1 MKYFFDT
8 EFCEKPNTIEF
19 LSIGIVAEDGRTFY
33 AENSE
38 ADLLKCNDWVK
49 KHVIPKLAY
58 TGKKH
63 YKVNHP
69 VNIDMCGSTKQIKK
83 ELLKFINCNKP
94 EFWAYYASYDWVV
107 FCWIF
112 GEMID
117 LPEHFPMYCND
128 LKQLADF
135 IGNPEFRKLDDSS
148 EHNALED
155 AIWNRDFYD
164 FLNEKLKIILK
175 K

>member
-1 MKYFFDT
+1 
-8 EFCEKPNTIEF
+8 
-19 LSIGIVAEDGRTFY
+19 
-33 AENSE
+33 
-38 ADLLKCNDWVK
+38 
-49 KHVIPKLAY
+49 
-58 TGKKH
+58 
-63 YKVNHP
+63 
-69 VNIDMCGSTKQIKK
+69 MCGSTKQIKK

-94 EFWAYYASYDWVV
+94 EFWAYSASYDWVV